1 MRTFGDQIKPSTLSP
16 ASLDPLKSRLLS
28 SLSTPLIKISSS
40 LKQSAQP
47 RRARATLA
55 TQHSA
60 DPGDTLKNARKIGVL
75 KSDLFAANPFRRFRN
90 SIGGSKNRKDKN
102 DYYRFTLKNPS
113 NFKLQLNGLSVNADV
128 QIIRLDRKGNA
139 TRNPTPSQDPIQ
151 QAISDLTIS
160 PQGGIRTS
168 KSGFDSEEIDLF
180 RLPKGDYAVRVYTRS
195 KQKTK
200 YNLDLFATPSA
211 NGNFNIEFDYRFD
224 TNGFFSDPARR
235 ATLEAAAFVWESWI
249 NDDLDDVPAGIS
261 YTILNPQA
269 GSETPRI
276 TLTSP
281 TDDLLIFVGA
291 QSPPFGITGAAA
303 AAGPNGYDAGGS
315 IFSNRLDSDFEPWAG
330 NISFEP
336 SLSWFSDL
344 TPSVSWDDLS
354 GVDLLSVSLHEM
366 GHVLGMGPSGI
377 FGQIG
382 TNGFDGVNALKVNQ
396 NYPISLEPDLAHVK
410 SGQMSIMTGPP
421 SSRLPTLIDLAILA
435 DIGYEIPGFTAQGSV
450 RPIATQEN
458 ETIFGTT
465 LDDTIDGLGGNDT
478 LLGQEGNDA
487 LSGGEGDDFLDGG
500 DGNDVLDGLGGNDTL
515 QGQGGNDAL
524 SGGEGNDTLFG
535 QEGNDALFGGEG
547 DDFLGGGDGNDV
559 LDGGAGNDLFN
570 GDAGRD
576 IFIFGAGSG
585 QDNINGFVVSEDT
598 IQLSAVAGYQI
609 IQSGGTTGGGL
620 FTRLAIGSNGDQV
633 TVFHDLPLTTV
644 NFSLV

>member
-90 SIGGSKNRKDKN
+90 SIGGAKNRKDKN

-224 TNGFFSDPARR
+224 TSGFFSDPARR

-249 NDDLDDVPAGIS
+249 NDDFDDVPAGIS

-291 QSPPFGITGAAA
+291 QSPPFGVTDGVSAAA
-303 AAGPNGYDAGGS
+303 WAGPNGSDAGGS
-315 IFSNRLDSDFEPWAG
+315 IFSNRRDSDFEPWAG

-344 TPSVSWDDLS
+344 TPSVWDDLS
-354 GVDLLSVSLHEM
+354 GADLLGTSLHEM
-366 GHVLGMGPSGI
+366 GHVLGMGASGI

-410 SGQMSIMTGPP
+410 SGQMSVMAG
-421 SSRLPTLIDLAILA
+421 SRLPTLIDLAILA

-465 LDDTIDGLGGNDT
+465 LDDTI
-478 LLGQEGNDA
+478 
-487 LSGGEGDDFLDGG
+487 
-500 DGNDVLDGLGGNDTL
+500 DGLGGNDTL

-559 LDGGAGNDLFN
+559 LDGGAGNDLFS

-576 IFIFGAGSG
+576 VFVFGAGSG

>member
-90 SIGGSKNRKDKN
+90 SIGGAKNRKDKN

-168 KSGFDSEEIDLF
+168 KSRFINSAEIDLF

-224 TNGFFSDPARR
+224 TSGFFSDPARR
-235 ATLEAAAFVWESWI
+235 ATLEAAAFIWESWI
-249 NDDLDDVPAGIS
+249 NDDFDDVPAGIS

-291 QSPPFGITGAAA
+291 QSPPFGVTDGVSAAA
-303 AAGPNGYDAGGS
+303 WAGPNGSDAGGS
-315 IFSNRLDSDFEPWAG
+315 IFSNRRDSDFEPWAG

-344 TPSVSWDDLS
+344 TPSVWDDLS
-354 GVDLLSVSLHEM
+354 GADLLGTSLHEM
-366 GHVLGMGPSGI
+366 GHVLGMGASGI

-410 SGQMSIMTGPP
+410 SGQMSVMAG
-421 SSRLPTLIDLAILA
+421 SRLPTLIDLAILA

-465 LDDTIDGLGGNDT
+465 LDDTI
-478 LLGQEGNDA
+478 
-487 LSGGEGDDFLDGG
+487 
-500 DGNDVLDGLGGNDTL
+500 DGLGGNDTL

-559 LDGGAGNDLFN
+559 LDGGAGNDLFS

-576 IFIFGAGSG
+576 VFVFGAGSG